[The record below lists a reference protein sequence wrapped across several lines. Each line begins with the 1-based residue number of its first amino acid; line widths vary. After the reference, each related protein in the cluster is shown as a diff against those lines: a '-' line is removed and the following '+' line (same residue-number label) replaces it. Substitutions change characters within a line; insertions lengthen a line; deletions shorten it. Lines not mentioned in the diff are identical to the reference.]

1 MALTRSKDDFGRDHI
16 DSVEPC
22 NRIIL
27 LKLSIKTIRTE
38 EEEEE
43 EDKKRDYLKK
53 DIIESIT
60 DHFDK
65 CKSPV
70 TNPKSPTCL
79 DRKTFIVVYWKKSEI
94 GRKVH

>member
-1 MALTRSKDDFGRDHI
+1 M
-16 DSVEPC
+16 
-22 NRIIL
+22 

-65 CKSPV
+65 CKSLA
-70 TNPKSPTCL
+70 TNPRSPTCL
-79 DRKTFIVVYWKKSEI
+79 DHKTFLLLGIKSEI